1 MSSSVL
7 LVEDD
12 PDILEL
18 LNIHLADEGYELT
31 QVTDGNS
38 GYQQTQDNRFD
49 LIILDLM
56 LPGMDGIELCK
67 KVRANDDTTPVLM
80 LTAKSEEID
89 RVVGLE
95 CGADDYMTKPF
106 SIRELKA
113 RVKAILRRMQT
124 MSSPAESN
132 GNAIIKSGE
141 LVIDSHKRK
150 VTLHDQR
157 LELTPK
163 EYELLWLLA
172 SNPGRSYSRDEI
184 LSKVW
189 GYEFHGYE
197 HTVNSHINRLRAK
210 IEPDISKP
218 SYILTSWGIGYRF
231 TEE

>member
-18 LNIHLADEGYELT
+18 LTIHLADEGYELT
-31 QVTDGNS
+31 QVSDGDS
-38 GYQQTQDNRFD
+38 GYQQTQDKRFD

-56 LPGMDGIELCK
+56 LPGMDGVELCK

-132 GNAIIKSGE
+132 GNAIVKSGD

>member
-56 LPGMDGIELCK
+56 LPGMDGVELCK